1 VQTDPAMNSVTEFKK
16 GETIFAEDAPC
27 DGVYVVVEGLVSIQK
42 VEDNTCIEL
51 ARIAKGGMFGEMA
64 AIDLL
69 QRSASA
75 VAMEETQIVH
85 ITSEEFNDRLRAL
98 PFWTQ
103 LLIQLLVKR
112 LRDADGRIASETLH
126 KRRDINVYA
135 GLDQGELMQMV
146 SKEML
151 NADFQV

>member
-1 VQTDPAMNSVTEFKK
+1 MNPVTEYRK
-16 GETIFAEDAPC
+16 GETIFTENSPC
-27 DGVYVVVEGLVSIQK
+27 DGVYVVIEGLVSISK
-42 VEDNTCIEL
+42 MEDGTCIEL
-51 ARIAKGGMFGEMA
+51 ARITKGGMFGEMA

-69 QRSASA
+69 NRSASA
-75 VAMEETQIVH
+75 TAMEDTQIVH

-98 PFWTQ
+98 PFWAQ

-126 KRRDINVYA
+126 KKRDINVYA
-135 GLDQGELMQMV
+135 GLDQGELMQLV